1 MAGAMLDE
9 GGVAARLRARR
20 ATLGL
25 TQAELAERA
34 GVSERA
40 VSDIER
46 GLRRVVYRET
56 TRRLVAA
63 LELSGSEAADFEAA
77 ARGRAMRPEDRPLPV
92 TPSTLTL
99 PRTRLIGRAEE
110 VEMAT
115 GLVMNPDVRLVTL
128 VGPGG
133 VGKTRIAVELGA
145 SLMDQFEGGV
155 VFVSLANLRDPELVL
170 PAIAGALKA
179 RVASIAAL
187 GEHLRGRRVLLILD
201 TVEHL
206 LGVAPALAELVATTD
221 TCKIVIT
228 SRAPLNVRAEHL
240 FEVVPLPLPRA
251 VEMFL
256 ACAEAGQPSSPKA
269 RVADAVATDICRRLD
284 GLPLAIELAAA
295 RLRLLAP
302 TELREH
308 LDHRH
313 QLLAGGPVDLP
324 ERQRSMEATISWSYD
339 LLPSDARRLI
349 EQLSVFAGGCSLE
362 SAKHVCDPVEGLMV
376 QLGQLV
382 DFSLVMRDALDG
394 EAARYRMLD
403 TVREYAAERHAARVG
418 RDGVDAL
425 SRRHADY
432 FRILAEE
439 AEPRLRGAGQQE
451 WTVRLA
457 AEHDNLRAAL
467 SWAIAHD
474 EVEMALRIAGS
485 LWMFWRLSGA
495 FSEGRTWMDKVLAM
509 STDDHGAVRAK
520 GLWGAGWLA
529 YHQGD
534 YEETARRGAELTRW
548 SRAAKDSTALR
559 NGVTLLGQER
569 LAAGDFEGA
578 TTYLDEALQIARTGE
593 SKWLLATSCLNRSN
607 AAQHQGD
614 LMTAHRLLNEAESLF
629 QELGDDR
636 FVAKVWL
643 QRGYVALLEKD
654 VAGARAVIADGL
666 SVASQMNDRWGVA
679 EQLDGMAAVFAA
691 GGDWHAAATVAGAAA
706 ATWESIGVAPLPAD
720 RASTDRWLVPAL
732 REAGPAAASAH
743 SEGRK
748 LSLEAAVSYVLAK
761 RGPDP
766 GRKSSLGA
774 RA

>member
-115 GLVMNPDVRLVTL
+115 RLVMNPDVRLVTL

-145 SLMDQFEGGV
+145 SLMDQFDGGV

-179 RVASIAAL
+179 RVGSIAAL

-394 EAARYRMLD
+394 KRPGTACSTPSANTRLKGTPRAWAA
-403 TVREYAAERHAARVG
+403 TVSMPSRVG
-418 RDGVDAL
+418 TPTISESLQRKPSLGC
-425 SRRHADY
+425 
-432 FRILAEE
+432 
-439 AEPRLRGAGQQE
+439 AG
-451 WTVRLA
+451 
-457 AEHDNLRAAL
+457 RASKSGL
-467 SWAIAHD
+467 C
-474 EVEMALRIAGS
+474 G
-485 LWMFWRLSGA
+485 WRLSTTIC
-495 FSEGRTWMDKVLAM
+495 GRPCLGPSRT
-509 STDDHGAVRAK
+509 
-520 GLWGAGWLA
+520 
-529 YHQGD
+529 
-534 YEETARRGAELTRW
+534 TR
-548 SRAAKDSTALR
+548 SR
-559 NGVTLLGQER
+559 
-569 LAAGDFEGA
+569 
-578 TTYLDEALQIARTGE
+578 
-593 SKWLLATSCLNRSN
+593 W
-607 AAQHQGD
+607 
-614 LMTAHRLLNEAESLF
+614 
-629 QELGDDR
+629 R
-636 FVAKVWL
+636 F
-643 QRGYVALLEKD
+643 G
-654 VAGARAVIADGL
+654 
-666 SVASQMNDRWGVA
+666 S
-679 EQLDGMAAVFAA
+679 
-691 GGDWHAAATVAGAAA
+691 
-706 ATWESIGVAPLPAD
+706 
-720 RASTDRWLVPAL
+720 
-732 REAGPAAASAH
+732 
-743 SEGRK
+743 
-748 LSLEAAVSYVLAK
+748 
-761 RGPDP
+761 P
-766 GRKSSLGA
+766 GRCGCSGDCRA
-774 RA
+774 RFLKAARGWTRCWR